1 MQCSKYFL
9 ISLLSL
15 ALRASAVSLRSG
27 TPVSVSITGT
37 DFVAQPHEA
46 PRSNCGGGFD
56 QLTDGSKTFYQDA
69 VNSIWQ
75 HKWIGLDRDTFQ
87 IELQCMYAQ
96 MINICSTVQEETVEN
111 GRTRQERQTVCNG
124 LAKHDSENDRSN
136 KLESWA
142 LFKSDSEKQAWNQI
156 PDEFAARKVVL
167 DLNYHESQCLFAYVL
182 DHKCNT
188 ETFADTAMSPEE
200 KLRIASEQQR

>member
-56 QLTDGSKTFYQDA
+56 QLTEGSKTFYHDA
-69 VNSIWQ
+69 VQSIWQ
-75 HKWIGLDRDTFQ
+75 HKWIGLDKDTFQ
-87 IELQCMYAQ
+87 IELQCMFAQ
-96 MINICSTVQEETVEN
+96 MLELCSAMPEETVKN
-111 GRTRQERQTVCNG
+111 GRTRKERQTVCGG
-124 LAKHDSENDRSN
+124 LATHDSVEDRSN

-156 PDEFAARKVVL
+156 PDVFEARSVVL
-167 DLNYHESQCLFAYVL
+167 ELNYHESQCLFAYVL
-182 DHKCNT
+182 DHNCNT
-188 ETFADTAMSPEE
+188 ESFADTAMSPEE
-200 KLRIASEQQR
+200 KIRIASEQQR